1 MQVVRRVSVRRV
13 SEYASAVARRAPE
26 DLRYPVVFELLER
39 RLLRDSDPLLLE
51 LETSATE
58 AVDGGS
64 GPTAPAVG
72 PSIDPFERL
81 DLGGV
86 ESAMS
91 VAVQADGKVVTFGFG
106 GWLFP
111 NSSEQVATHVIVAR
125 YNVDGT
131 LDASFGTQGGYR
143 VIDAPSTSAS
153 YGSEVR
159 IAADGSIWASTG
171 AARGWL
177 LKISPDGRSHQ
188 VVTEVRASQFALQAD
203 GKVVYAG
210 YEIGRLNADG
220 SRDTTFGVNGVL
232 PQPSEMLVEDVAVDA
247 QGRIVLA
254 GYRHDAST
262 IDDQPASTGK
272 IIRLNAD
279 GTLDT
284 SFANGGVF
292 LLGLLGRR
300 HETFLSVLVRNDG
313 TIVAGGE
320 LFKQWRNPEPSEWPY
335 QSASGALTVRLNDD
349 GTLDDSYGNG
359 GVRWWTEDGGRI
371 SVIYDLAETLD
382 GRLAGAVYTGRT
394 PAIAVLEEDGG
405 AATLMRGVEPNA
417 NFYIKTT
424 DVAIAPDGSV
434 VTAAHVSIQDA
445 WFHRAEG
452 FAVADMIVTRF
463 TLAPNGTPTPVP
475 PMDLPREVI
484 APPVAPPEEPV
495 EEPEQTETP
504 GVPPAASPQ
513 SPDQPT
519 HVPTGGDSPF
529 GAGATNDVLFGGRDG
544 TLFGDFNKLGDDRL
558 LGDEDDEDDV
568 LNALMQPEI
577 L

>member
-13 SEYASAVARRAPE
+13 SEYASAVARRAVE

-39 RLLRDSDPLLLE
+39 RLLRDTDSLLLE

-72 PSIDPFERL
+72 PAINPFERL

-86 ESAMS
+86 ESAMG
-91 VAVQADGKVVTFGFG
+91 VAVQADGKVVTFGFS

-111 NSSEQVATHVIVAR
+111 NSAEQVATHVIVAR

-131 LDASFGTQGGYR
+131 LDASFGTQGGYT

-203 GKVVYAG
+203 GKIVYAG

-232 PQPSEMLVEDVAVDA
+232 PRPGEMQVEDIAVDA

-254 GYRHDAST
+254 GYRQDGST
-262 IDDQPASTGK
+262 VDDEPASTGK
-272 IIRLNAD
+272 IIRLNTD

-300 HETFLSVLVRNDG
+300 HETFLSVLVRDDG
-313 TIVAGGE
+313 TMVAGGE
-320 LFKQWRNPEPSEWPY
+320 LFKQWRNPDLREGHY

-349 GTLDDSYGNG
+349 GTLDHSYGNG

-371 SVIYDLAETLD
+371 SVIYDLGETPD

-405 AATLMRGVEPNA
+405 GAATLMRGAEPNA
-417 NFYIKTT
+417 NFYIWTT
-424 DVAIAPDGSV
+424 DLAIAPDGSV
-434 VTAAHVSIQDA
+434 VTASHVSIQDA
-445 WFHRAEG
+445 WFHRADG

-463 TLAPNGTPTPVP
+463 TLAPDGPPTPVP

-484 APPVAPPEEPV
+484 PPPVALPEEPV
-495 EEPEQTETP
+495 EELETP
-504 GVPPAASPQ
+504 NVPPAAPPQ
-513 SPDQPT
+513 SPDQPD
-519 HVPTGGDSPF
+519 HVSTGGDSPF

-544 TLFGDFNKLGDDRL
+544 TLFGDFNMVGEDGLP
-558 LGDEDDEDDV
+558 GDEDDEDDV
-568 LNALMQPEI
+568 VDVLMQPEI
-577 L
+577 P